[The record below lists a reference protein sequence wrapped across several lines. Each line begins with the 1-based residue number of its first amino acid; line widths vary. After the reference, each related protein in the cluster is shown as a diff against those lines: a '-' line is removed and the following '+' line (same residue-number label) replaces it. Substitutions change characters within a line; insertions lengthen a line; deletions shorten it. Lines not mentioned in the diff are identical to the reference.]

1 MSRIINTRTER
12 RGQSGT
18 SQGNNRRSSTV
29 SARRAPSVLS
39 RTEIGINTA
48 IIDNRPLP
56 RRRVDVSLSSPG
68 AEIRLPAVPT
78 VHNKWRVL
86 SGVLS
91 ISLLMGLILFMQAD
105 LFRISNIEM
114 QGLERFTEGEI
125 AQAINI
131 SGSPIFFINPDRIKE
146 DLRIT
151 YAGLSEVEVKVSWPA
166 NVLISLEERNPV
178 LAWNW
183 DGHVRWVDKNGVAF
197 EPHDEGLDVIQVKSA
212 LLPPTI
218 EDRFVDPRLVDSV
231 AALAAFIPTDVDLI
245 YDPIH
250 GLGWHDTRG
259 WIVYFGFNDDDAE
272 QKMNV
277 YQTLVEY
284 LEGKRISP
292 KMINIEYI
300 DSPYF
305 RMEQ

>member
-1 MSRIINTRTER
+1 M
-12 RGQSGT
+12 
-18 SQGNNRRSSTV
+18 
-29 SARRAPSVLS
+29 
-39 RTEIGINTA
+39 
-48 IIDNRPLP
+48 
-56 RRRVDVSLSSPG
+56 
-68 AEIRLPAVPT
+68 
-78 VHNKWRVL
+78 
-86 SGVLS
+86 
-91 ISLLMGLILFMQAD
+91 
-105 LFRISNIEM
+105 
-114 QGLERFTEGEI
+114 
-125 AQAINI
+125 
-131 SGSPIFFINPDRIKE
+131 
-146 DLRIT
+146 
-151 YAGLSEVEVKVSWPA
+151 
-166 NVLISLEERNPV
+166 
-178 LAWNW
+178 
-183 DGHVRWVDKNGVAF
+183 
-197 EPHDEGLDVIQVKSA
+197 IQVKSA

>member
-48 IIDNRPLP
+48 VIDNRPLP

-91 ISLLMGLILFMQAD
+91 ISLLMGLILFTQAD

-131 SGSPIFFINPDRIKE
+131 SGSPIFFISPDRIKE

-197 EPHDEGLDVIQVKSA
+197 EPHDEGLDVVQVKSA

-231 AALAAFIPTDVDLI
+231 SALAAFIPADVDLI